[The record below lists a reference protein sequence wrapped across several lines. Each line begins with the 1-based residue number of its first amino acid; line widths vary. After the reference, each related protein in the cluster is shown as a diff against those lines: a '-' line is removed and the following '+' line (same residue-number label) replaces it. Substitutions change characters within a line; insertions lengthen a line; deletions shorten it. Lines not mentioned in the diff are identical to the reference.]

1 MMDWK
6 PMKKTLLFLL
16 FATSI
21 SPLRAQKPAETQVDS
36 TEESTPEIGDTK
48 STKDGEILTMKLNGR
63 EFHLFVPKCLTA
75 ARGIIING
83 PGMRSTTLKYAESS
97 TWQAQARL
105 YNYVLMVWNHG
116 DKIYN
121 GDVLKAIE
129 TFSAS
134 PGLSAMKTAPIV
146 AYGFSAGGGTAW
158 FHART
163 MPERI
168 VTYTINKGSSSKE
181 ILPDAAWGIPGL
193 NARGTQEVDEMMANQ
208 DQLFSKNRSL
218 GALLGFLVEEG
229 AKHITGDVYNDLSI
243 PYLWQIEKLRN
254 PAGAVPLVRLNESA
268 GWLADPDTRASGMMK
283 IYAYSNYPAGKDKRK
298 ACWLPNQNMAYT
310 FSAIG
315 TSSRKLSLSGSNKNR
330 SVVSEGEKESY
341 QVTFEGGA
349 SAQNFKRVEFYD
361 YSQEIGELESGAPL
375 LFTSPP
381 LAVGVHSFLAIAY
394 DQEGNAFI
402 SNPRTLTVLPPAK

>member
-1 MMDWK
+1 MIDWK
-6 PMKKTLLFLL
+6 AMKKTLLFWA
-16 FATSI
+16 FATSLA
-21 SPLRAQKPAETQVDS
+21 PLRAEKPANSQVDS
-36 TEESTPEIGDTK
+36 TEESTPKTGEHE
-48 STKDGEILTMKLNGR
+48 STKDGEILTTKLNGR
-63 EFHLFVPKCLTA
+63 EFHLFVPKGLTA
-75 ARGIIING
+75 VRGIIING
-83 PGMRSTTLKYAESS
+83 PGMRSTTLKYAASP

-105 YNYVLMVWNHG
+105 YHYVLMVWDHG

-129 TFSAS
+129 TLSAN

-208 DQLFSKNRSL
+208 DQLFARNRSS

-229 AKHITGDVYNDLSI
+229 AKHVTGDVFNDLSI

-254 PAGAVPLVRLNESA
+254 PAGAVPLVPMDESS
-268 GWLADPDTRASGMMK
+268 GWLADPETRTSAMMK

-310 FSAIG
+310 FSAMG
-315 TSSRKLSLSGSNKNR
+315 TSARKLSLSGSRGNR
-330 SVVSEGEKESY
+330 SVASEGEKESY

-349 SAQNFKRVEFYD
+349 SAEDFKRIEFYD
-361 YSQEIGELESGAPL
+361 YAQKIGELESGARL

-394 DQEGNAFI
+394 DQAGNAGI
-402 SNPRTLTVLPPAK
+402 SNPRTLTVLPSKK